1 MRHIVFPLSI
11 LLLVTSAGVAVFAA
25 ETAAPANSADAEPQ
39 ASADNDQTTEEML
52 AAEAA
57 LEAEEAKKR
66 AATAGDTTAASTPA
80 PSNED
85 FVPTVQIS
93 EDLSVSFPVDI

>member
-1 MRHIVFPLSI
+1 MRHIVFSLSI
-11 LLLVTSAGVAVFAA
+11 SLLAAGAGVAVFAA

-57 LEAEEAKKR
+57 LQAEEAKTR
-66 AATAGDTTAASTPA
+66 AATGDTTAASTPA